1 VVTSL
6 VREGDMDLVLNGLGS
21 VTALYTV
28 TLHCRVDG
36 ELQKIHFAEGQM
48 IKQGD
53 LLAEID
59 SRPFQVQL
67 DQAEGMLIRDRASLK
82 VAKLDLDRF
91 NQMIASKSITQ
102 SQLDGQ
108 VALVQQSE
116 GAIRTDIGM
125 IDNAK
130 LQMHYCRITAPISG
144 RIGLR
149 MVDPGNIVHA
159 SDTMGLAVITQLQ
172 PITLVFTIP
181 QDDIGRVQQRINSG
195 AKLEVEAYDRD
206 MTTKLAAGDLMAL
219 DNQVDTTT
227 GTVKLKAVF
236 PNKDNMLFPNQFV
249 NARLRLDVRHDAV
262 IAPTAAVQ
270 RGPDSTFAYV
280 VQRDEKD
287 PKLEKVALR
296 KVVVG
301 PTEGDLCVIES
312 GLAAGDRVV
321 IDGVDKLQPG
331 AQVLARDGNASGPG
345 REGKA
350 TASAER
356 AGAGSGAS
364 GSGASGSG
372 GAGSGGAGETG
383 SRSAA
388 ESAAGRQGARRAE

>member
-1 VVTSL
+1 MNL
-6 VREGDMDLVLNGLGS
+6 VINGLGS

-28 TLHCRVDG
+28 TLRCRVDG

-48 IKQGD
+48 VKQGD

-67 DQAEGMLIRDRASLK
+67 DQAEGALLRDRASLK
-82 VAKLDLDRF
+82 VAKLDLERF

-159 SDTMGLAVITQLQ
+159 SDMTGLAVITQLQ

-181 QDDIGRVQQRINSG
+181 QDDIGRVQERLNSG
-195 AKLEVEAYDRD
+195 AKLAVDAYDRD
-206 MTTKLAAGDLMAL
+206 MTTKLASGDLMAL

-227 GTVKLKAVF
+227 GTVKLKAIF

-249 NARLRLDVRHDAV
+249 NARLRLEVRRDAV
-262 IAPTAAVQ
+262 LAPVAAVQ
-270 RGPDSTFAYV
+270 RGPDSTYAYV
-280 VQRDEKD
+280 VVHDEKD
-287 PKLEKVALR
+287 PKVEKVALR
-296 KVVVG
+296 TVVVG
-301 PTEGDLCVIES
+301 PAEGDECVIES
-312 GLAAGDRVV
+312 GLAPGDVVV

-331 AQVLARDGNASGPG
+331 AKVVARDRNAPPPG
-345 REGKA
+345 KERK
-350 TASAER
+350 ASAVAEVDSDGAPAAHTAKAGPR
-356 AGAGSGAS
+356 AK
-364 GSGASGSG
+364 
-372 GAGSGGAGETG
+372 
-383 SRSAA
+383 SAA
-388 ESAAGRQGARRAE
+388 KAEAETRAPASEIDGAPGLGARRAE